1 MPFHVEIK
9 SGMQHARAF
18 NLEEG
23 SLRRTI
29 IEPWLAGLVIELGD
43 RDWEPKECTLRI
55 LEGPELSGPDL
66 ALGRG
71 WDNAERRSENVTRR
85 LVTRDAPSTGPT
97 VVVLAESPDAEAQIG
112 QMLAALELGHSDW
125 AELRARILS
134 PGGSHA
140 GGGDAGAYAAV
151 LVVESADPAP
161 SWMFDAGLARGALGP
176 RAVVVQLGDRAIPAQ
191 LAGVEVMRLVPG
203 DETSLQ
209 ALRER
214 LSG

>member
-1 MPFHVEIK
+1 LPVPFHVEIK

-23 SLRRTI
+23 ILRRTV
-29 IEPWLAGLVIELGD
+29 IEPWLAGRVIVLGG

-55 LEGPELSGPDL
+55 LEGPKLSGPDL

-85 LVTRDAPSTGPT
+85 LVTREAPSTGPT
-97 VVVLAESPDAEAQIG
+97 VVVLAESADAETRVR
-112 QMLAALELGHSDW
+112 QMLAAAQLETTAW
-125 AELRARILS
+125 AELRATILA
-134 PGGSHA
+134 PGTPQSGR
-140 GGGDAGAYAAV
+140 YAAV
-151 LVVESADPAP
+151 LVVESAEPAS

-176 RAVVVQLGDRAIPAQ
+176 RAVVVQLGDGSIPAQ
-191 LAGVEVMRLVPG
+191 LAGVEVIRLVSG
-203 DETSLQ
+203 DKTSLQ

-214 LSG
+214 LAGP